1 MVERGGGGW
10 LGVRDGLLDLRR
22 VVRFSVGKVEESGV
36 GGGFFPS
43 F

>member
-22 VVRFSVGKVEESGV
+22 VVRFSVGKVA
-36 GGGFFPS
+36 GG
-43 F
+43 

>member
-22 VVRFSVGKVEESGV
+22 VVGFSHFET
-36 GGGFFPS
+36 F
-43 F
+43 